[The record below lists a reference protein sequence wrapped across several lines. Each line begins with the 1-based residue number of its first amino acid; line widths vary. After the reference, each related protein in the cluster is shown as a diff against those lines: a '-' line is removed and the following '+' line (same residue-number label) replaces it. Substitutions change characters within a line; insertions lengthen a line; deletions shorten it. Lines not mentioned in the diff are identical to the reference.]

1 MRFAILSMLLASAAA
16 FAADLAPRA
25 PCGADPVPAPAPVG
39 APPAWMAR
47 TSNALIDAP
56 CADELATPFRA
67 IVTLSGSFRYAGDI
81 NGLLERL
88 GAVSRMK
95 GIRYWSVSDQRWAEL
110 ILASRALEGLGGPA
124 RADFSAAELLSGKEV
139 VYAQTDNRS
148 DAEVTFRMRV
158 TVRNRDEITVQ
169 IRNLTPVRSFLVT
182 AYAAGDL
189 RTVHFLRRRSADVW
203 DYYLASAVR
212 ESWLSVQEA
221 SLANRAAAMYRY
233 IAGQR
238 TDEEPPLAR
247 E

>member
-1 MRFAILSMLLASAAA
+1 M
-16 FAADLAPRA
+16 
-25 PCGADPVPAPAPVG
+25 
-39 APPAWMAR
+39 
-47 TSNALIDAP
+47 
-56 CADELATPFRA
+56 ATPFRA